1 MYRLN
6 SKDFLN
12 FRVGKEIKLNDF
24 TPSVFVGDELKI
36 TVIPKHFDVKPA
48 NNQILIIDEAD
59 ITVTTTVERD
69 SNQDSVSGTPFPFSL
84 QS

>member
-24 TPSVFVGDELKI
+24 LPEKNLS
-36 TVIPKHFDVKPA
+36 
-48 NNQILIIDEAD
+48 
-59 ITVTTTVERD
+59 
-69 SNQDSVSGTPFPFSL
+69 
-84 QS
+84 